1 DLDPSINVYLEDTVN
16 NTYTLLND
24 SSYSFTSDTALN
36 GIGRFYLRF
45 EGDALNIYETP
56 LDALEIFTNQSNK
69 TIVIDGQ
76 LETKTGFRLYDINGR
91 MILNNSLN
99 SASTKQVINVEH
111 LTSGVYIIEITSNKN
126 RKRVQKLVVN

>member
-1 DLDPSINVYLEDTVN
+1 M
-16 NTYTLLND
+16 LND